1 MHFGEDLLQGKDD
14 GTLAIVKAA
23 EELNVKLQQSFSVT
37 KVFLSMKIVE
47 VKRPLDLMKHL
58 ILANFYP

>member
-1 MHFGEDLLQGKDD
+1 MHFGEDLLQSKDD

-58 ILANFYP
+58 ILANFDP